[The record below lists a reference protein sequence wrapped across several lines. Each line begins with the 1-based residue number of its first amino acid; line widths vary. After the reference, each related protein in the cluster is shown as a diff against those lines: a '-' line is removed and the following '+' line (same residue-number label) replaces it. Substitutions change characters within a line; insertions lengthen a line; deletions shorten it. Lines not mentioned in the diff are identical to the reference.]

1 MGDKSESKNEFKF
14 SLYQEDVLLCEKVFD
29 ADLFNP
35 FTRYSIDIRNLLP
48 QAITRFQRVL
58 SRKQYDTELYGY
70 DLFAHY
76 KNGLSRGHKRYSP
89 VIKEYQIDT
98 KTIRGVECK
107 LGLYICKDDVENP
120 IVERMFYVDGFNP
133 VARFS
138 TDVMDEVLYVV
149 QQIFD
154 RILKDDVENMWD
166 DYDLINLGGFT
177 IQQIRELSTY
187 KRTDLLR
194 RIRF

>member
-58 SRKQYDTELYGY
+58 SRKQYDVELYGY
-70 DLFAHY
+70 DSFAFY
-76 KNGLSRGHKRYSP
+76 KDGLGRGQKRYSP
-89 VIKEYQIDT
+89 TVKEYQIDT

-138 TDVMDEVLYVV
+138 TDVMDEVLYVT

-154 RILKDDVENMWD
+154 RILNDDVHNMWD
-166 DYDLINLGGFT
+166 DYDLINKGGFT
-177 IQQIRELSTY
+177 INQIRELSAY
-187 KRTDLLR
+187 KRADLLR
-194 RIRF
+194 RIRA